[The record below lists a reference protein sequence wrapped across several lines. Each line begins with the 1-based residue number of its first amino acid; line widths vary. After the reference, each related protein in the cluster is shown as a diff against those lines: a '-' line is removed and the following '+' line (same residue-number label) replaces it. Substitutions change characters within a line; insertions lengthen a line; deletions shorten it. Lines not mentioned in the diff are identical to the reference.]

1 MSAEKKTKETSTP
14 KTSKQEPSDY
24 ERQKRLKEIKDGLA
38 AVRKDLQRIRETLD
52 SDLRE
57 KQASC
62 DALTEPHSM

>member
-38 AVRKDLQRIRETLD
+38 AVRKDLQRIKGNARLQT
-52 SDLRE
+52 SE
-57 KQASC
+57 KNRHPA
-62 DALTEPHSM
+62 TP